1 MLSTPLLHDLS
12 CRRGFFR
19 NKNRPTFYLRPPILT
34 LLAPST
40 HINIHVMSYIIG
52 TIIQQS
58 AKIGAFVDQPRQT
71 PAQLQ
76 DQQLRDLLWDARH
89 TAFGL
94 QHNFKDIGREE
105 DAQSAFKSE
114 VPAMDYQTLYDRW
127 WSRAHLDDEPDV
139 CWPGIIPY
147 FALSS
152 GTSQSSTKYLPL
164 TEDLLQSMK
173 RGSRRLFCDMAK
185 YYGLPAEHYTKQML
199 MVGSCTRQ
207 KRVGYH
213 WEGDLSGIMG
223 MNRPR
228 IMERSYRPGRHI
240 TDLPEWGERI
250 ERIAEEAPSW
260 DIGFSVSNPMW
271 LQIILE
277 KIIKKYDLANINEMW
292 PSYNVL
298 LHGGVPIEPYKSTLG
313 PLFGK
318 PVLYMDSY
326 GASEGLLAYQERPD
340 HRFMKL
346 LTDCGVYF
354 EFVPFDDDNFDENGD
369 LRSAQPRSLTL
380 SEIETGKHY
389 APLLSTV
396 AGAWRYLL
404 GDTIQFT
411 DTEKAELRIT
421 GRTKQFLSACGEHI
435 SIDNLCDAVRAVDE
449 RLRAG
454 IGEFA
459 VSSVREGSFWAHQW
473 YLSTENQSISPET
486 LVNALDEE
494 LCRLNDD
501 YAVERRYA
509 LRDVR
514 AKILPNQVFLDWLGQ
529 RGKLNGQAKI
539 PRVLKGTQLSDFETF
554 IGK

>member
-1 MLSTPLLHDLS
+1 
-12 CRRGFFR
+12 
-19 NKNRPTFYLRPPILT
+19 
-34 LLAPST
+34 
-40 HINIHVMSYIIG
+40 MSFIIG

-58 AKIGAFVDQPRQT
+58 AKIGALVGQPRLT
-71 PAQLQ
+71 PVQLQ
-76 DQQLRDLLWDARH
+76 EQQLRELLRDARH
-89 TAFGL
+89 TEFGQEYDFQGIL
-94 QHNFKDIGREE
+94 
-105 DAQSAFKSE
+105 DAENVQEAFKNA
-114 VPAMDYQTLYDRW
+114 VPAMEYQTLYDRW

-139 CWPGIIPY
+139 CWPGIVPY

-152 GTSQSSTKYLPL
+152 GTSQSSTKYIPL
-164 TEDLLQSMK
+164 TEDMLRSMK
-173 RGSRRLFCDMAK
+173 RGSRRLFFDMAK
-185 YYGLPAEHYTKQML
+185 HYGLAPEHWTKQML
-199 MVGSCTRQ
+199 MVGSCTQQ

-250 ERIAEEAPSW
+250 ERIAEEATQW

-271 LQIILE
+271 LQLILE
-277 KIIKKYDLANINEMW
+277 KIVDKYKLAHINEIW
-292 PSYNVL
+292 PYFNVFI
-298 LHGGVPIEPYKSTLG
+298 HGGVPIEPYKPTLE

-318 PVLYMDSY
+318 PILYMDSY
-326 GASEGLLAYQERPD
+326 GASEGFLAYQERPD
-340 HRFMKL
+340 HRSMKL
-346 LTDCGVYF
+346 LNDCGIYF
-354 EFVPFDDDNFDENGD
+354 EFVPFDDENFDENGEM
-369 LRSAQPRSLTL
+369 RSRPRSLSL
-380 SEIETGKHY
+380 SEVETGKHY
-389 APLLSTV
+389 AILLSTV

-404 GDTIQFT
+404 GDTVQFT

-421 GRTKQFLSACGEHI
+421 GRTKQYLSGCGEHI

-454 IGEFA
+454 IGEFT
-459 VSSVREGSFWAHQW
+459 VTGLREGTFWAHQW
-473 YLSTENQSISPET
+473 YISAENKSISPET

-509 LRDVR
+509 LREVR
-514 AKILPNQVFLDWLGQ
+514 AKMLPNSVFLNWLGQ

-539 PRVLKGTQLSDFETF
+539 PRVLKGEQLADFNHFVELN
-554 IGK
+554 GY